1 MTKRS
6 RLPLIL
12 GACVALALLLAGG
25 LFVLFQDSP
34 PTSRP
39 SPIAGNPT
47 PRQQQPELQQ
57 PVPEPEATVPAPA
70 KATER
75 SDEPAP
81 ADIDPRRVNVPLPP
95 APPAIMPRPP
105 AEGGEGEII
114 TPAWRHDDLTG
125 QAMQV
130 HRDLE
135 LTLRLLHELLR

>member
-25 LFVLFQDSP
+25 LFLLFQDSP
-34 PTSRP
+34 PTPRP
-39 SPIAGNPT
+39 GPVAGNPALM
-47 PRQQQPELQQ
+47 PQQPDLHQ
-57 PVPEPEATVPAPA
+57 PEPQPEATAPAPA
-70 KATER
+70 KANER
-75 SDEPAP
+75 TDEPAP
-81 ADIDPRRVNVPLPP
+81 ADVAPRRVDVPLPP